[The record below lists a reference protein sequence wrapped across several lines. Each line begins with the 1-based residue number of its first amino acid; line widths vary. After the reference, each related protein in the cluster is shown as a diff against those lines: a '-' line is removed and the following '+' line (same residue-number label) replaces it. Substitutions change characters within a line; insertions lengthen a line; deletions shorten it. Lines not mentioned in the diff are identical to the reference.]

1 MAEWNNYEAARQKNQ
16 NNEDNDKWKNMLSML
31 NAVNNTSPDTMLGYG
46 LGKMLKRWVGTAYDD
61 YMRGREARAQAKKD
75 KQNGNAQSGP
85 MITAKGL
92 LPEALL
98 GASAS
103 TGPVAEQPQ
112 AALFSGYNQP
122 SLAEMLYGNNPFG
135 AYEMGAMVIPEQRTL
150 KELLPQRGEGHGY

>member
-75 KQNGNAQSGP
+75 KQDGNTQSA
-85 MITAKGL
+85 MMATEKGL

-98 GASAS
+98 GASS
-103 TGPVAEQPQ
+103 SVGPVAEQPQ
-112 AALFSGYNQP
+112 PALFSGYSQP
-122 SLAEMLYGNNPFG
+122 SLAEILYGNNPVG
-135 AYEMGAMVIPEQRTL
+135 IYEMGASVIPETQTPADF
-150 KELLPQRGEGHGY
+150 LPLRGK

>member
-1 MAEWNNYEAARQKNQ
+1 MAEWNKIEERRQAQQPSQDNSKW
-16 NNEDNDKWKNMLSML
+16 NNMLAMLSM
-31 NAVNNTSPDTMLGYG
+31 VNRTSPDTMLGYG

-85 MITAKGL
+85 MITEKGL

-122 SLAEMLYGNNPFG
+122 SLAEMLYGNNPVG

-150 KELLPQRGEGHGY
+150 KELLPQGGEGHGY